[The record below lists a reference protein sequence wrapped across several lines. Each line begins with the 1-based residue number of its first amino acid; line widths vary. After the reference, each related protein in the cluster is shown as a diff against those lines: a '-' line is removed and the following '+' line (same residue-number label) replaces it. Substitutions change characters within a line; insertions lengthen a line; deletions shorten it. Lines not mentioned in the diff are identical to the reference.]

1 MESNV
6 VSITLFLD
14 RNVQYRAPLYQRRF
28 RWNVQKAR
36 VFWDDLL
43 DLIDAK
49 PGRTH
54 FFGAM
59 VLEKAVKIITKEGS
73 DVSCHNVV
81 DGQQR
86 LITLSLFVSALSR
99 HYASIAASHKDA
111 QDFMKTRNDSDPAV
125 GAKLNL
131 TEIIQPGFLLNA
143 TEDEALMHK
152 FRPTVWD
159 EKNFL
164 SIIKKGDPSDARANP
179 WKVYEFFSDEI
190 EKHLN
195 GMKTHT
201 EKLSFIANAL
211 RALSRFQ
218 ISRCFLDAEKDD
230 PNQVFESINSKGER
244 LSSVDLIRNFALMGF
259 VEEVRASHYDN
270 FWKPM
275 EDCLSSRD
283 DDSVPSSLFPDF
295 IRAVLVLR
303 KGELVQKSEVFSVFK
318 EQFEQASKAGG
329 VKGMTVEDLKQ
340 LYVYAQSCKA
350 LVVPVEE
357 PQSYFE
363 RKVFNLNQIGI
374 TTHLPLLLKFK
385 GVDPS
390 TEPTADQLA
399 AVMGIVERY
408 FVRRAILNKG
418 VHGIGELF
426 ALIAGQYDRAK
437 VPNDQF
443 ASWLATKINSAVI
456 EYNNAKGEKCEFEV
470 PQCPTDAEIDKI
482 LPLSKAYESNQS
494 ICRYVLA
501 TLEVRDDEADET
513 KPNKKEFDPKI
524 YGYDLDHVLPQA
536 WVEHWKA
543 DLLAWCPGLDET
555 KLSAAVEEC
564 THQIGNLTLSDYNRK
579 MKNYSFSFKKVNAY
593 SDKKCG
599 SFMTRQVGKHDK
611 WTFDMIKQR
620 SLDITT
626 DFKKIWP
633 AL

>member
-6 VSITLFLD
+6 VGITLFLD

-49 PGRTH
+49 PSRTH

-59 VLEKAVKIITKEGS
+59 VLEKAVKITTKEGS
-73 DVSCHNVV
+73 DITCHNVV

-86 LITLSLFVSALSR
+86 LITLSLFVSAISLN
-99 HYASIAASHKDA
+99 YAALAASHKDA
-111 QDFMKTRNDSDPAV
+111 EDHIKSRNDSDPAV

-131 TEIIQPGFLLNA
+131 TEIIKPGFLLNQ
-143 TEDEALMHK
+143 TDDEALMHK

-164 SIIKKGDPSDARANP
+164 SIIKTGTPSDARANP
-179 WKVYEFFSDEI
+179 WKVYEFFTVEI
-190 EKHLN
+190 EKHLK
-195 GMKTHT
+195 GMKTHI

-259 VEEVRASHYDN
+259 TEDVRKSHYDRY
-270 FWKPM
+270 WEPM
-275 EDCLSSRD
+275 ENCLSPRD

-303 KGELVQKSEVFSVFK
+303 KGVLVQKSEVFSVFK
-318 EQFEQASKAGG
+318 EQYENGSQAAGAR
-329 VKGMTVEDLKQ
+329 GMTVEDLKQ
-340 LYVYAQSCKA
+340 LNVYAQSCKA
-350 LVVPVEE
+350 LVVPVDE
-357 PQSYFE
+357 PKSYFE

-390 TEPTADQLA
+390 TEPTAEQLA

-426 ALIAGQYDRAK
+426 ALIAGQYDRSK

-443 ASWLATKINSAVI
+443 ASWLAKILKSAVI
-456 EYNNAKGEKCEFEV
+456 EYNNVKGEKCEFEV
-470 PQCPTDAEIDKI
+470 PQCPSDAEIDKI

-501 TLEVRDDEADET
+501 TLEVRDGEVDEA
-513 KPNKKEFDPKI
+513 KPNRKEFDPKI
-524 YGYDLDHVLPQA
+524 YGYDLDHILPQTWA
-536 WVEHWKA
+536 EHWKV
-543 DLLAWCPGLDET
+543 DLLAWCPGLDEA
-555 KLSAAVEEC
+555 KLPAAVEEC
-564 THQIGNLTLSDYNRK
+564 THQIGNLALSDYNRK
-579 MKNYSFSFKKVNAY
+579 MKNYSFSHKKTNAY
-593 SDKKCG
+593 SDRKCG
-599 SFMTRQVGKHDK
+599 SFTTRQIGMNDK

-620 SLDITT
+620 SLDLTNA
-626 DFKKIWP
+626 FKRIWP
-633 AL
+633 AI

>member
-1 MESNV
+1 MESKV
-6 VSITLFLD
+6 VGITLFLD

-59 VLEKAVKIITKEGS
+59 VLENAVKIVTKEGS
-73 DVSCHNVV
+73 DISCHNVV

-86 LITLSLFVSALSR
+86 LITLSLFVSAISR
-99 HYASIAASHKDA
+99 HYAALAASDKDA
-111 QDFMKTRNDSDPAV
+111 ESFMKSRNDSDPAV

-131 TEIIQPGFLLNA
+131 TEIIKPGFLLNQ
-143 TEDEALMHK
+143 TDDEALIHK

-164 SIIKKGDPSDARANP
+164 NIIKTGAPSDARANP
-179 WKVYEFFSDEI
+179 WKVYEFFTIEI
-190 EKHLN
+190 EKHLK
-195 GMKTHT
+195 GMKTST

-259 VEEVRASHYDN
+259 AEDVRESHYDRY
-270 FWKPM
+270 WKPM
-275 EDCLSSRD
+275 EDCLSPRD

-295 IRAVLVLR
+295 IRAILVLR

-318 EQFEQASKAGG
+318 EQYENVSQASGSR
-329 VKGMTVEDLKQ
+329 GMTVEDLRQ
-340 LYVYAQSCKA
+340 LNVYAQSCKA
-350 LVVPVEE
+350 LVVPVDE
-357 PQSYFE
+357 PKSYFE

-385 GVDPS
+385 GVNPL
-390 TEPTADQLA
+390 TEPTPDQLA
-399 AVMGIVERY
+399 EVMGIIERY

-426 ALIAGQYDRAK
+426 ALIAGLYDISK
-437 VPNDQF
+437 IPNHKF
-443 ASWLATKINSAVI
+443 AEWLVEKLKSDKI
-456 EYNNAKGEKCEFEV
+456 EYTNVRGEKCEFEV
-470 PQCPTDAEIDKI
+470 PPCPGDAEIDSI
-482 LPLSKAYESNQS
+482 LPVSRAYESNQS

-501 TLEVRDDEADET
+501 TLEVRGEEIDDS
-513 KPNKKEFDPKI
+513 KPGKRELDSKI

-536 WVEHWKA
+536 WAEHWRA
-543 DLLAWCPGLDET
+543 DLLAWCPGLDEA
-555 KLSAAVEEC
+555 KLSTAVEEC
-564 THQIGNLTLSDYNRK
+564 THQIGNLALSAYNRR
-579 MKNYSFSFKKVNAY
+579 MKNYSFSYKKTNAY

-599 SFMTRQVGKHDK
+599 SFMTRQIGKNDK

-620 SLDITT
+620 SLDLTK